1 MLRFLLCLIV
11 AAAFAT
17 APDLAFAFVAP
28 APTSI
33 PVDILAASTSASAD
47 FLVHPANFLVHL
59 SVTSVAV
66 TAPSYTINQWCE
78 LRKYSR
84 AEWYRMRARGDGP
97 DTIGTGRMTRVTPAA
112 DARWLRK
119 QERKARTESRAA

>member
-33 PVDILAASTSASAD
+33 PVDILAASTSAS
-47 FLVHPANFLVHL
+47 ANFLVHL